1 MARLD
6 CVAVCVLLN
15 DVADTSAETLFDDF
29 ERTDD
34 SPALYSESTY
44 SFLNRAAGE
53 RWSRVR
59 TLLENWFAQYPNE
72 HRELLRTSFTDSDQ
86 GQHLGAWWE
95 LYTYSLYRC
104 LGYSIEIHPKLD
116 GVDTTPD
123 FLATRDTRSFYVEC
137 AVASTSDGPVTK
149 NPGVE
154 AAIYDAIN
162 EISDR
167 TS

>member
-1 MARLD
+1 M
-6 CVAVCVLLN
+6 V
-15 DVADTSAETLFDDF
+15 TSQ
-29 ERTDD
+29 
-34 SPALYSESTY
+34 
-44 SFLNRAAGE
+44 
-53 RWSRVR
+53 